1 MPPTVVLGW
10 PKTDYCLSLELA
22 GARVHVVSPERTPVV
37 TALDRCHGLLL
48 TGGADVDPV
57 YYGDPERHPTLSIVP
72 GRDEYELALARG
84 AMERGLPILA
94 ICRGIQ
100 LLNVAAGGTLVQ
112 DIPSQRPGPVNHA
125 VREPATATAH
135 QVRVVPESRL
145 GAILQPEGARAI
157 DVNSRHHQAVDRVA
171 PGFVVSAVAPD
182 GMVEAIERPA
192 GPFCVGVQW
201 HPENYWA
208 TGTFASLF
216 RAFVTACEESRISS

>member
-1 MPPTVVLGW
+1 MTPTVILGW

-22 GARVHVVSPERTPVV
+22 GARAAVVAPERDAVAA
-37 TALDRCHGLLL
+37 ALDRGHGLLL

-57 YYGDPERHPTLSIVP
+57 YYGASDRHPTLSTEP
-72 GRDEYELALARG
+72 DRDAYELDLVRGALARG
-84 AMERGLPILA
+84 LPVLA

-112 DIPSQRPGPVNHA
+112 DIPTERPSA
-125 VREPATATAH
+125 VTHRLSEPETAIAH
-135 QVRVVPESRL
+135 PVRVVPESRL
-145 GAILQPEGARAI
+145 GSILQAEGTAI

-182 GMVEAIERPA
+182 GIVEAIERPT
-192 GPFCVGVQW
+192 GPFCIGVQW

-208 TGTFASLF
+208 AGTFASLF
-216 RAFVTACEESRISS
+216 RAFVRACQDRAINS

>member
-1 MPPTVVLGW
+1 MPPTVILGW
-10 PKTDYCLSLELA
+10 PKTDYCLALELA
-22 GARVHVVSPERTPVV
+22 GARVDVVSPEHEPVV
-37 TALDRCHGLLL
+37 TALERGHGLLL

-57 YYGDPERHPTLSIVP
+57 HYGAPDRPPTLTIAP
-72 GRDEYELALARG
+72 DRDAYELALARG
-84 AMERGLPILA
+84 ALERGLPILA
-94 ICRGIQ
+94 ICRGVQ

-112 DIPSQRPGPVNHA
+112 DIPSQRPSPVAHA
-125 VREPATATAH
+125 VREPETAMAH

-145 GAILQPEGARAI
+145 AAILQPEGAKAI

-182 GMVEAIERPA
+182 GIVEAIERPV
-192 GPFCVGVQW
+192 GSFCVGVQW

-216 RAFVTACEESRISS
+216 RAFVHACEGTCVSS